1 MVLNFSRHRNIAF
14 WLLLTSFFM
23 TAGCS
28 QDPKTNNPNPIA
40 SASAFL
46 QGDDLYARAS
56 LQPAFSKAILE
67 TLLHGEPIRVTYH
80 FSFFRRQQYLPDL
93 PLAKVSFSKS
103 LRLRLVTQRYEMH
116 DLSTNKIHYTPY
128 SEDAIRFF
136 SNPRFVLLGKNAN
149 LKKESSYWLRVA
161 FKIDHQ
167 GMSPLFRTLK
177 QWLTI
182 DQAMDYHYDV
192 DFVKQ

>member
-1 MVLNFSRHRNIAF
+1 MVLNFSLYRSIAF
-14 WLLLTSFFM
+14 GLMFSGLLI

-28 QDPKTNNPNPIA
+28 QDPKKKNPNPIA
-40 SASAFL
+40 TASAFL

-56 LQPAFSKAILE
+56 LQPIFSKAVLA
-67 TLLHGEPIRVTYH
+67 TLLHGEPIQVTYH

-93 PLAKVSFSKS
+93 PLAKVSISKS
-103 LRLRLVTQRYEMH
+103 MRLRLVTQRYEMH
-116 DLSTNKIHYTPY
+116 DLSTNKINYTPD
-128 SEDAIRFF
+128 SEEAIRFF

-182 DQAMDYHYDV
+182 DQAMDYYYDV
-192 DFVKQ
+192 DLLKQ

>member
-1 MVLNFSRHRNIAF
+1 MVGNSSQFRNITIGF
-14 WLLLTSFFM
+14 MLCLLLLTV
-23 TAGCS
+23 GCS
-28 QDPKTNNPNPIA
+28 QEPKKKSTNPIA
-40 SASAFL
+40 TASAFL
-46 QGDDLYARAS
+46 QGGDLYARAN
-56 LQPAFSKAILE
+56 LHPKFSQAVL
-67 TLLHGEPIRVTYH
+67 TALLHGEPIQVTYH

-93 PLAKVSFSKS
+93 PLAKVALSKS

-128 SEDAIRFF
+128 PDDAIRFF
-136 SNPRFVLLGKNAN
+136 SNPRFVLLGRNAN
-149 LKKESSYWLRVA
+149 LKKESSYWLRVNVE
-161 FKIDHQ
+161 IDHR

-192 DFVKQ
+192 DFFKP

>member
-1 MVLNFSRHRNIAF
+1 MVLNFSRYRCIAF
-14 WLLLTSFFM
+14 GLMLSGLLLTS
-23 TAGCS
+23 GCS
-28 QDPKTNNPNPIA
+28 QEPKKKAPNPIA
-40 SASAFL
+40 TASAFL

-56 LQPAFSKAILE
+56 LQPFFSKAVLA
-67 TLLHGEPIRVTYH
+67 TLLHGEPIQVTYH

-93 PLAKVSFSKS
+93 PLAKVSISKS

-116 DLSTNKIHYTPY
+116 DLSTNKIHYTPDT
-128 SEDAIRFF
+128 EEAIRFF

-149 LKKESSYWLRVA
+149 LKKESGYWLRVA

-182 DQAMDYHYDV
+182 DQAMDYQYDV
-192 DFVKQ
+192 EFFN